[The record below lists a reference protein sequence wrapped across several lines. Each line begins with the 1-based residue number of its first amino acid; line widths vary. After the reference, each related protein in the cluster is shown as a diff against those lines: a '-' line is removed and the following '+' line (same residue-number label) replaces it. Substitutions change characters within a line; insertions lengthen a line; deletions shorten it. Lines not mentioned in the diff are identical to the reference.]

1 MDSDIQNA
9 DRFLSAV
16 QPSLDNKRNNMP
28 DGMQDKLEYFPINL
42 RVGGR
47 AIAVCG
53 ATEDSLAKV
62 RLLLKTAAQITVYHD
77 GSDEDAAYHTFL
89 GLAAEQKIELVLGEP
104 SDKNLAQAVMGYIG
118 YEQAERRQA
127 LRARF
132 VAAGTAVCLIDDK
145 AASDFITPA
154 IIDRAPI
161 TIAIGSEGLA
171 PVMVRRLKSQIEKIL
186 PVSVGPLARLAGGL
200 REAASSLP
208 KGAVRRRFWTE
219 IFEKIGPKILSKYS
233 AEQQPQALRTQA
245 DKLINDLHAAPAGT
259 PFVTFVSAG
268 PGHAGMLTRD
278 GEAALHQA
286 DIVLHDRLVSPS
298 VLELCRREARFID
311 VGKKGFGPA
320 ITQSDINQ
328 HLIEAAKTGQNV
340 VRLKGGDA
348 GLFGRLDEETGALH
362 AHNIGFVILPGV
374 TSAAAMAAQMGI
386 SLSQRGR
393 NRRVSFCT
401 GYQLGGYAD
410 QDWRQLAEKGAVTA
424 IYMGRKAASFVQGR
438 LLMFGAAEDMPVTI
452 ASSVGCPQARWTP
465 TNLANMT
472 QTLSQHDKEAPLLIL
487 LGLHPHESVV
497 MQTCDDDASSEF
509 LSRATLSAGAR

>member
-1 MDSDIQNA
+1 MDNDIQDA
-9 DRFLSAV
+9 DRFLSAT
-16 QPSLDNKRNNMP
+16 PSAPDKRPDSTPDNTP
-28 DGMQDKLEYFPINL
+28 DKLEYFLIQL
-42 RVGGR
+42 RVAGR
-47 AIAVCG
+47 AIVVCG

-62 RLLLKTAAQITVYHD
+62 RLLLKTAALITVYHD
-77 GSDEDAAYHTFL
+77 GCGADAAYNSFL
-89 GLAAEQKIELVLGEP
+89 DLAAEQKIKLVQGEP
-104 SDKNLAQAVMGYIG
+104 GAENLAQAVMGYIG
-118 YEQAERRQA
+118 YEQAERRCILQ
-127 LRARF
+127 ARF
-132 VAAGTAVCLIDDK
+132 VAAGTPVCLIDNK

-171 PVMVRRLKSQIEKIL
+171 PVMVRRIKARIEKIM
-186 PVSVGPLARLAGGL
+186 PVWVGPLARLAGGL
-200 REAASSLP
+200 REAASGLP

-219 IFEKIGPKILSKYS
+219 IFEKIGPNILSRYPVE
-233 AEQQPQALRTQA
+233 AQPRALRQA
-245 DKLINDLHAAPAGT
+245 ADRLINDAHIEPENT

-286 DIVLHDRLVSPS
+286 DIILHDRLVSPS

-320 ITQSDINQ
+320 VSQPAINER
-328 HLIEAAKTGQNV
+328 LIEAARTGQHV

-348 GLFGRLDEETGALH
+348 GLFGRLDEEIEALH
-362 AHNIGFVILPGV
+362 AHNIGFAILPGV
-374 TSAAAMAAQMGI
+374 TSAAAMAAQMGV

-424 IYMGRKAASFVQGR
+424 VYMGRKAASFLQGR
-438 LLMFGAAEDMPVTI
+438 LLMFGAADDMPVTI
-452 ASSVGCPQARWTP
+452 ASAVGCREAKWTA

-472 QTLSQHDKEAPLLIL
+472 QSLSQHDKDAPLLIL
-487 LGLHPHESVV
+487 LGLHPHES
-497 MQTCDDDASSEF
+497 
-509 LSRATLSAGAR
+509 ATLMNWEYDSTSHALSGAAISAGAR

>member
-1 MDSDIQNA
+1 MH
-9 DRFLSAV
+9 
-16 QPSLDNKRNNMP
+16 
-28 DGMQDKLEYFPINL
+28 DKLEYFPVHL
-42 RVGGR
+42 RVAGR
-47 AIAVCG
+47 AILVCG

-62 RLLLKTAAQITVYHD
+62 RLLLKTAAQITVYYD
-77 GSDEDAAYHTFL
+77 AANTDAAYQTFL
-89 GLAAEQKIELVLGEP
+89 GLAAEQKIKLVQGEP
-104 SDKNLAQAVMGYIG
+104 SDQSLAQAVMGYIG

-127 LRARF
+127 LRACF
-132 VAAGTAVCLIDDK
+132 VAAGTPVCLIDDK

-171 PVMVRRLKSQIEKIL
+171 PIMVRRLKSRIEKIVPL
-186 PVSVGPLARLAGGL
+186 SVGPLTRLAGGL
-200 REAASSLP
+200 REVASNLP

-219 IFEKIGPKILSKYS
+219 IFENIGPNILSRYP
-233 AEQQPQALRTQA
+233 AEDQPHALRTQA
-245 DKLINDLHAAPAGT
+245 DKLINEVQTAPASL

-286 DIVLHDRLVSPS
+286 DIIFHDRLVSPS

-320 ITQSDINQ
+320 VRQSDIHQ
-328 HLIEAAKTGQNV
+328 HLIEAARTGHHV

-348 GLFGRLDEETGALH
+348 GLFGRLDEEIAALH
-362 AHNIGFVILPGV
+362 AHNIGFAILPGV
-374 TSAAAMAAQMGI
+374 TSAAAMAAQIGV

-401 GYQLGGYAD
+401 GYQLDGYAD

-438 LLMFGAAEDMPVTI
+438 LLIFGAAKDMPVTI
-452 ASSVGCPQARWTP
+452 ASSIGYRHAKWTP

-487 LGLHPHESVV
+487 LGLHPHQSAV
-497 MQTCDDDASSEF
+497 MQTCEDDASSEF
-509 LSRATLSAGAR
+509 LSKPTLSAGAR

>member
-1 MDSDIQNA
+1 MDRNIQNA
-9 DRFLSAV
+9 DSVLSAA
-16 QPSLDNKRNNMP
+16 QPKLDNA
-28 DGMQDKLEYFPINL
+28 QDRLEYFPIQL
-42 RVGGR
+42 RVAGR
-47 AIAVCG
+47 VIVVCG
-53 ATEDSLAKV
+53 ATQDSLAKV
-62 RLLLKTAAQITVYHD
+62 RLLLKTAAHITVYHD
-77 GSDEDAAYHTFL
+77 EPGTDAVYQTFL
-89 GLAAEQKIELVLGEP
+89 DLAAEHKIQLAQGEP
-104 SDKNLAQAVMGYIG
+104 GDQKLAQAVMGYIG

-127 LRARF
+127 LQARF
-132 VAAGTAVCLIDDK
+132 VAAGTPVCLIDNK

-154 IIDRAPI
+154 LIDRAPI

-200 REAASSLP
+200 RQAASALP
-208 KGAVRRRFWTE
+208 KGAVRRRFRTE
-219 IFEKIGPKILSKYS
+219 IFEKIGPNILSKFP
-233 AEQQPQALRTQA
+233 AEQQPQALRQEA
-245 DKLINDLHAAPAGT
+245 DRLIKDLSAVPKTA

-286 DIVLHDRLVSPS
+286 DIILHDRLVSPS

-320 ITQSDINQ
+320 VTQSVINQ
-328 HLIEAAKTGQNV
+328 HLIEAARTGQNV

-438 LLMFGAAEDMPVTI
+438 LLMFGAAEDTPVTI

-472 QTLSQHDKEAPLLIL
+472 QSISRHDESAPVLIL

-497 MQTCDDDASSEF
+497 MQTCDDDES
-509 LSRATLSAGAR
+509 